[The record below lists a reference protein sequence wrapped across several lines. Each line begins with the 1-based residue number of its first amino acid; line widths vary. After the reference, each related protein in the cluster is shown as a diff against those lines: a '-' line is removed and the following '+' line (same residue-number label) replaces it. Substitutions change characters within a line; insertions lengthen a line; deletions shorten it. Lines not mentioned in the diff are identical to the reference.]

1 MGPHSGG
8 PPDLRPAKVACCEPS
23 DVLNTLFHVKR
34 HPVPLFTLGVR
45 GLPVP
50 SESEALWQLAICASR
65 EDQYA
70 RGCGIYLP
78 RAWAVWFINQPFR
91 RPDTALRKLPYWRK
105 LPCASDRKKDHP
117 AGREHQCTMSM
128 TTSMSSD
135 AGPHRKVDVGPVT
148 FGLDRHGTI

>member
-1 MGPHSGG
+1 MGPHPGG
-8 PPDLRPAKVACCEPS
+8 PPDLRPAKVVCCEPS

-34 HPVPLFTLGVR
+34 HPVPLFTLGVP

-78 RAWAVWFINQPFR
+78 RAWAVCFINQPFR
-91 RPDTALRKLPYWRK
+91 RPDTALRKLP
-105 LPCASDRKKDHP
+105 CAPNRRKDHP
-117 AGREHQCTMSM
+117 TGREHQCTMSM
-128 TTSMSSD
+128 TTPMSRD
-135 AGPHRKVDVGPVT
+135 AGPRRTVDADG
-148 FGLDRHGTI
+148 